1 MAISTYSELQSA
13 TLNWLDRSDSSFTA
27 RVPEFITLAEATI
40 NRRLRVRQQLTTSVL
55 APSSGSVT
63 IPTDYLEWKRVTRLA
78 AVSQS
83 LEWAEPG
90 DFSMAYQAQVLLLPN
105 MPAANGLFTIEGD
118 ALRVRPVDSSNIQL
132 LYYAKVPALS
142 VTATTNWL
150 LTAHPDA
157 YLAATLAEATFFAE
171 GPDVAMAWAARRD
184 MAFAEIERVSKQ
196 SQGQASIRATGPTP

>member
-40 NRRLRVRQQLTTSVL
+40 NRRLRVRQQLTMSVL

-83 LEWAEPG
+83 LEWAEPD

-105 MPAANGLFTIEGD
+105 MPAPNGLFTIEGD
-118 ALRVRPVDSSNIQL
+118 ALRVRPVD
-132 LYYAKVPALS
+132 
-142 VTATTNWL
+142 
-150 LTAHPDA
+150 
-157 YLAATLAEATFFAE
+157 
-171 GPDVAMAWAARRD
+171 
-184 MAFAEIERVSKQ
+184 
-196 SQGQASIRATGPTP
+196 